1 MSGLEAL
8 KYLTIKPN
16 SIWAERDGPDWEDIA
31 GTLAKASDIAACY
44 GRYKYCLETKWH
56 NKLINYLYSEAKKL
70 NWNKTVSDKDIFI
83 AVNLALYEMVNPSIC
98 PKCNGRREVIILD
111 KLYKCDVCD
120 GSGKKQMSDRARG
133 LYLKGERSVFYRYF
147 KYNYFNHIIP
157 ILDQWEME
165 LNKVF
170 NPYNKV
176 K

>member
-1 MSGLEAL
+1 
-8 KYLTIKPN
+8 
-16 SIWAERDGPDWEDIA
+16 
-31 GTLAKASDIAACY
+31 
-44 GRYKYCLETKWH
+44 
-56 NKLINYLYSEAKKL
+56 
-70 NWNKTVSDKDIFI
+70 
-83 AVNLALYEMVNPSIC
+83 MVNPSIC

-120 GSGKKQMSDRARG
+120 GTGKKQMSDRTRG
-133 LYLKGERSVFYRYF
+133 LYLRGERNVFYRYF
-147 KYNYFNHIIP
+147 KYNYFNHLIP